1 MANELFWFKSFRFE
15 LECESVDN
23 MNMLNRFIAY
33 HKDMASLIRNNQD
46 EIDESNQKLTFV
58 MLTMGCICYLFFIG
72 VSLLLQHYRPL
83 LVPYV
88 MELTILCFLSFLFP
102 AIVNQVPSA
111 FFIYIGYGTLIGF
124 SIYTSAFVTPNY
136 TSVVILLF
144 LSQIP
149 IITLDK
155 SWRINL
161 IVILYSVIYMVV
173 VIPYKDPRLISDEI
187 FNCLLTVSIALVL
200 GEFLRRARLENF
212 ELKRQALLREKTDF
226 ITGLFNRSSLYDYL
240 MELQQTTPE
249 EALGIVMMDIDYF
262 KKYNDTYGHQ
272 AGDVCIKKVGEILLQ
287 YSQRVHIQFFRYG
300 GEEFVG
306 IAKGYSSEELFQI
319 CDKIRNEVYQ
329 LRIPNHAME
338 GSFVTISIGIS
349 PVCQSADV
357 ADLLHKAD
365 ETLYAAKASGRNRVM
380 VYREDLNRRILLSK

>member
-1 MANELFWFKSFRFE
+1 
-15 LECESVDN
+15 
-23 MNMLNRFIAY
+23 MLNRFIAY
-33 HKDMASLIRNNQD
+33 HKDMASLIQNNQN

-58 MLTMGCICYLFFIG
+58 MLTMGCICYFIFII
-72 VSLLLQHYRPL
+72 VALLLEHYRPL
-83 LVPYV
+83 LIPYV
-88 MELTILCFLSFLFP
+88 MEFTILCLLFLLFP
-102 AIVNQVPSA
+102 IMTQKIPSA
-111 FFIYIGYGTLIGF
+111 YFIYIGYATLIGF

-144 LSQIP
+144 LTQIP

-161 IVILYSVIYMVV
+161 VLILYCTIYMVL

-187 FNCLLTVSIALVL
+187 FNCLLTVFIGMVL
-200 GEFLRRARLENF
+200 GEFLRKARLENF

-240 MELQQTTPE
+240 MELKQTTSE
-249 EALGIVMMDIDYF
+249 EPLGIVMMDIDYF

-272 AGDVCIKKVGEILLQ
+272 AGDVCIKKVGGILLR
-287 YSQRVHIQFFRYG
+287 YSETSNIQFFRYG

-306 IAKGYSSEELFQI
+306 IARGYSSEELFHI
-319 CDKIRNEVYQ
+319 CDAIRNEVYQ
-329 LRIPNHAME
+329 LKIPNLPME

-349 PVCQSADV
+349 PVCQSTEL

-380 VYREDLNRRILLSK
+380 VYREELDRRILLSK